1 MGGQS
6 HTAGPW
12 WLVEDFDHIG
22 SSVQRVYSVHA
33 NDRTPG
39 GLPYEF
45 AGLAR
50 IPACEGYHKLEANAR
65 LIAAA
70 PELLEALKGLLS
82 NAEDSRIHLKATEE
96 GMLFGS
102 ALFDTILQ
110 ARDAIKKATCE

>member
-1 MGGQS
+1 MAGQS

-12 WLVEDFDHIG
+12 WLVEAFDRIG

-50 IPACEGYHKLEANAR
+50 VPACEGDQKLEANAR

-70 PELLEALKGLLS
+70 PELLEACRGALEQLRASDDFKLRRGHQAAALER
-82 NAEDSRIHLKATEE
+82 AIAKATGE
-96 GMLFGS
+96 G
-102 ALFDTILQ
+102 A
-110 ARDAIKKATCE
+110 